1 MTGKT
6 LASSSLRELSGW
18 LQRADRSK
26 AATEVTSSLDQGPL
40 NPMDDADTI
49 WPDLTYS
56 AWSETLATLHL
67 WTQIVGKI
75 RLTLT
80 PWLNHSWQ
88 TPLYVTAR
96 GLGASPIPIG
106 TEIFDIEF
114 DFVDHRLAVRTSL
127 GAEQSLQLQPQ
138 SVADFYR
145 ATVDLIGGMGIAV
158 AIKETPNEVPNP
170 IRFPDDRTHAAYDAG
185 AAHRFWRALIQADR
199 IFKLFRTGFL
209 GKASP
214 VHFFWG
220 SFDLAVTRFSG
231 RPAPMHPGGVPGLPD
246 AVAREAYSHEVSSAG
261 FWPGNEAFPR
271 AAFYS
276 YAYPEP
282 PGFRDRQTAPGA
294 AFDPTLGEFILPYGT
309 VAQSPDPDALLLEFL
324 STTYVAAAEAAGWDR
339 AALECPL
346 GVPGRVR
353 PIVR

>member
-1 MTGKT
+1 MDAMDG
-6 LASSSLRELSGW
+6 
-18 LQRADRSK
+18 ADP
-26 AATEVTSSLDQGPL
+26 V
-40 NPMDDADTI
+40 
-49 WPDLTYS
+49 WPDLAYS
-56 AWSETLATLHL
+56 EWRETLATLHL

-80 PWLNHSWQ
+80 PWLNHGWQ
-88 TPLYVTAR
+88 APLYVTAR
-96 GLGASPIPIG
+96 GLGTSPIPIG
-106 TEIFDIEF
+106 AETFEIEF
-114 DFVDHRLAVRTSL
+114 DFVGHRLMVRTSR
-127 GAEQSLQLQPQ
+127 GAERSLPLRQQ

-145 ATVDLIGGMGIAV
+145 ATVDLLDSVGVAV
-158 AIKETPNEVPNP
+158 KINETPNEVPSP
-170 IRFPDDRTHAAYDAG
+170 IRFSQDRIHAAYDAA
-185 AAHRFWRALIQADR
+185 AAHRFWRALVLADR
-199 IFKLFRTGFL
+199 VFKLFRTGFI

-231 RPAPMHPGGVPGLPD
+231 RRAPLHPGGVPGLPD

-271 AAFYS
+271 AAFYA

-282 PGFRDRQTAPGA
+282 AGFRDREATHGA
-294 AFDPTLGEFILPYGT
+294 AFDATLGEFILPYDA
-309 VAQSPDPDALLLEFL
+309 VAQAPDPDALLLDFL
-324 STTYVAAAEAAGWDR
+324 STTYAAAAESGGWDR

-353 PIVR
+353 PL

>member
-1 MTGKT
+1 MNTMDG
-6 LASSSLRELSGW
+6 
-18 LQRADRSK
+18 AD
-26 AATEVTSSLDQGPL
+26 A
-40 NPMDDADTI
+40 I
-49 WPDLTYS
+49 WPDLAYP
-56 AWSETLATLHL
+56 AWRETLATLHL
-67 WTQIVGKI
+67 MTQIVGKI

-96 GLGASPIPIG
+96 GLGTSPIPVG
-106 TEIFDIEF
+106 TEIFEIEF
-114 DFVDHRLAVRTSL
+114 DFVGHRLSVRTSC
-127 GAEQSLQLQPQ
+127 GAERSLPLGPQP
-138 SVADFYR
+138 VADFYR
-145 ATVDLIGGMGIAV
+145 ATIDLLNGLGIPV
-158 AIKETPNEVPNP
+158 AIKATPNEVPNP
-170 IRFPDDRTHAAYDAG
+170 IRFSQDRVHAAYDA
-185 AAHRFWRALIQADR
+185 AAAQRFWRALVQADR

-231 RPAPMHPGGVPGLPD
+231 RRAPLHPGGVPGLPD

-271 AAFYS
+271 AAFYA

-282 PGFRDRQTAPGA
+282 PGFRERSVAAGA
-294 AFDPTLGEFILPYGT
+294 YFDTTLGEYILPYEK
-309 VAQSPDPDALLLEFL
+309 VAQAPEPDAVLLDFL
-324 STTYVAAAEAAGWDR
+324 TTTYAAAADAGGWDR
-339 AALECPL
+339 AGLECPL

-353 PIVR
+353 SV

>member
-1 MTGKT
+1 MTAMDG
-6 LASSSLRELSGW
+6 
-18 LQRADRSK
+18 AD
-26 AATEVTSSLDQGPL
+26 P
-40 NPMDDADTI
+40 I

-56 AWSETLATLHL
+56 AWSETLATLQL

-88 TPLYVTAR
+88 APLYVTAR
-96 GLGASPIPIG
+96 GLGTSPIPIG
-106 TEIFDIEF
+106 TEIFEIEF
-114 DFVDHRLAVRTSL
+114 DFVGHRLQRADQPRRRTIPAAPGRNRSPISMPRPSISSTAWAL
-127 GAEQSLQLQPQ
+127 RSRSKRRRTKFRTRSAFRRTGS
-138 SVADFYR
+138 
-145 ATVDLIGGMGIAV
+145 
-158 AIKETPNEVPNP
+158 TPS
-170 IRFPDDRTHAAYDAG
+170 YDAA
-185 AAHRFWRALIQADR
+185 AAHRFWRALVQADR
-199 IFKLFRTGFL
+199 VFKLFRSGFL

-231 RPAPMHPGGVPGLPD
+231 RRAPLHPGGVPGLPD

-261 FWPGNEAFPR
+261 FWPGDEAFPR

-282 PGFRDRQTAPGA
+282 AGFRDRPIAPGA
-294 AFDPTLGEFILPYGT
+294 SFDTTLGEFILPYDT
-309 VAQSPDPDALLLEFL
+309 VAQSTDPDALLLDFL
-324 STTYVAAAEAAGWDR
+324 STTYAAAAETGGWDR

-353 PIVR
+353 PI